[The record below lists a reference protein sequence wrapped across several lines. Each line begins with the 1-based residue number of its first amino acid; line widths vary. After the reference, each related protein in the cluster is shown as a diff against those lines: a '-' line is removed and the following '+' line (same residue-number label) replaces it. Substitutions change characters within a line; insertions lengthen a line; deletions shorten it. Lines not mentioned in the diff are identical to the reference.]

1 MADFLN
7 LPKDAFEFQMI
18 YGMAEP
24 VRNALQRIGY
34 RVRVYTPLGKLI
46 PGMAYLVRRLLEN
59 TSNESFLTKSF
70 LEQQSFDE
78 LIKAPQARGPETEQ
92 TIGSEAFVNEP
103 PVDFSKAHNREKMT
117 EALNSVK
124 KGFNKKYP
132 LVIGGE
138 EVWTDAR
145 IESRNPAQPS
155 EIVGRVATG
164 TVNTQK
170 RPLKRPEKTG
180 SHGRKRLP
188 RKGPNIFYG
197 AAAEIRVRRFELAAL
212 EVYEVG
218 KTWRDADGDVAEAID
233 YLEYYGREM
242 IRLGNPIVLGDY
254 PGEQN
259 EYLYE
264 PKGVGVVI
272 SPWNFPL
279 AIPTGMVS
287 AGIVTGNCVIFKPSG
302 LSPICGRMLLEVF
315 LAAGLPSG
323 VLQFVPGPGDE
334 VGEYLV
340 SHPGIDF
347 IAFTGSKDVGLRI
360 VKHAG
365 ITDPGQKNVKSVI
378 AEMGGKN
385 AIIVDETADMDEAV
399 KGVLESALGFQGQ
412 KCSACSRV
420 IVIGDVFHEFS
431 VRLKD
436 AMESLKIGPP
446 EDSRNYMGPL
456 VDEAA
461 LKKVRRYIE
470 IGETE
475 GKILLRRRVRA
486 RVTSSAR
493 S

>member
-1 MADFLN
+1 MRKYVRPAIATHNIRSISHAIAMADFLN

-92 TIGSEAFVNEP
+92 TVGSEAFVNEP

-124 KGFNKKYP
+124 KGFNKEYP

-145 IESRNPAQPS
+145 TESRNPAQPS

-164 TVNTQK
+164 DRK
-170 RPLKRPEKTG
+170 YAEKAVEEA
-180 SHGRKRLP
+180 RKDWIAWSKTPPKER
-188 RKGPNIFYG
+188 
-197 AAAEIRVRRFELAAL
+197 AEYLFPAVARGTRVRRFELAAL

-302 LSPICGRMLLEVF
+302 LSPICGGCWWR
-315 LAAGLPSG
+315 
-323 VLQFVPGPGDE
+323 
-334 VGEYLV
+334 
-340 SHPGIDF
+340 
-347 IAFTGSKDVGLRI
+347 
-360 VKHAG
+360 
-365 ITDPGQKNVKSVI
+365 
-378 AEMGGKN
+378 
-385 AIIVDETADMDEAV
+385 
-399 KGVLESALGFQGQ
+399 
-412 KCSACSRV
+412 CS
-420 IVIGDVFHEFS
+420 
-431 VRLKD
+431 
-436 AMESLKIGPP
+436 
-446 EDSRNYMGPL
+446 
-456 VDEAA
+456 
-461 LKKVRRYIE
+461 
-470 IGETE
+470 
-475 GKILLRRRVRA
+475 
-486 RVTSSAR
+486 
-493 S
+493 